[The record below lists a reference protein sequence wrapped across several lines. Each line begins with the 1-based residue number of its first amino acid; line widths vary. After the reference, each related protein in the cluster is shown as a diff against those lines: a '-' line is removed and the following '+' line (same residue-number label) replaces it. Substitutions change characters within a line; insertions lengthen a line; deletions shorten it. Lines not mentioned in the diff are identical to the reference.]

1 MNAVNLNEIFF
12 PHHNQQLKRVLDDEL
27 NFVHYTNADTAFKII
42 KNEEI
47 WLRNVAVMNDFREF
61 EHGKECLINLLD
73 NSDEGQ
79 SLKDIFNEINP
90 EVFDQVYL
98 DFKNWGPFIKDDF
111 YISCFSEHKNKE
123 EDIGK
128 LSMWRAYGGNSGVA
142 IIFKQDFFN
151 KLNAYYGLDF
161 SSVAYLNTDQL
172 KQEISHL
179 TTTISINAEQ
189 IKTLSTKALSFYLFN
204 IFRFS
209 ALCNKHVGFDE
220 EKEWRLI
227 AVASQ
232 NIKNDLIS
240 QEIETISGIPQN
252 ILKVRLKETLTVNLA
267 FKDMIHKVIIGP
279 CLYPWTIRNSIATAL
294 SDIGITA
301 PEKIIYISNIPL
313 RVNSN

>member
-1 MNAVNLNEIFF
+1 MSALNFNEIFF
-12 PHHNQQLKRVLDDEL
+12 PHHNQQLKRVINDEI

-61 EHGKECLINLLD
+61 EHGKECLINLID

-79 SLKDIFNEINP
+79 SLKNIFNVINS
-90 EVFDQVYL
+90 EVFDKVYL

-111 YISCFSEHKNKE
+111 YISCFSEHQNKDG
-123 EDIGK
+123 DIGK

-142 IIFKQDFFN
+142 IIFKQDFFS
-151 KLNAYYGLDF
+151 KLNTSCGLDF
-161 SSVAYLNTDQL
+161 SSVAYLNPDQL
-172 KQEISHL
+172 KQEIGHL
-179 TTTISINAEQ
+179 TTTISNNAEQ
-189 IKTLSTKALSFYLFN
+189 IKALSTKELSFYLFN
-204 IFRFS
+204 ILRFS

-227 AVASQ
+227 AIASQ

-252 ILKVRLKETLTVNLA
+252 VLKIKLKEALA
-267 FKDMIHKVIIGP
+267 DNHGFKDMIHKVIIGP

-294 SDIGITA
+294 RDIGITA
-301 PEKIIYISNIPL
+301 PEKIITISNIPL